1 MKMKDFNKTLLVI
14 MVGTMGLSSC
24 ADSWEEMRKEKYEKK
39 WVKTFGEVDP
49 NHTWNLA
56 TQVTADLAIKEDA
69 LTEYTFKVYT
79 SDPIW
84 GTDAKLLAKATV
96 KTDEVGYAETQ
107 IKFDAPS
114 SQERY
119 YITRTDSH
127 GRRLLKVSDIENKKI
142 GVKFGISNYSAES
155 RAGLIDT
162 EDFPVIDLPDYFNDL
177 ESVISS
183 AANLEDGLKD
193 SWGNA
198 TTNPNQTQSKVY
210 KVTTE
215 NFTISGINFETQG
228 QSHGEYKLIIDAN
241 CTWDITSYQQVN
253 GIDIIITP
261 GHSLTLTGGNEE
273 GKKCLKASV
282 FSRLFIM
289 EGATLNAFTGNG
301 PINSAS
307 LWLEWGETNNE
318 PLIYNSGTINA
329 NYITIKTGNL
339 YNSPTGIINI
349 YDDTENK
356 IAAIDFQQG
365 ERGTLTNY
373 GKIHAESIIGNG
385 RTENLG
391 ATNSGQQGTLNNACF
406 IDVDTEINIKYLN
419 LAANSAIECDY
430 IIINNTTL
438 RASSILRSNTFG
450 AQNATWKFIGDQTT
464 GRALISSQKVEYIH
478 NGGITINGPIY
489 FETNEYGTENGGW
502 NNDGYNNFEK
512 AIENAYANP
521 ATGAG
526 HGKVGSAPFLIIPDG
541 FYDEEHDDISKA
553 DCVGHGNIPKEFE
566 NIVDK
571 SIEWVVA
578 FEDLGSTGDYDFNDA
593 VLGISHDKENNKI
606 TVTPLAAGGTIHAEI
621 FYNSENLGE
630 IHKLL
635 GNDATNVPINVNNRG
650 SEGTKTEIS
659 VGEDFSI
666 TKDWTNFSIKVNG
679 KSGTVYQINPSKEA
693 GDAPQAICMPA
704 PWFWAKEGINIH
716 DAYIQFGG
724 WVTDQETNQKWHQN
738 PTKEKIAL

>member
-1 MKMKDFNKTLLVI
+1 MKMKNFSKTLLVI
-14 MVGTMGLSSC
+14 MIGTMGFSSC
-24 ADSWEEMRKEKYEKK
+24 ADSWEEMRKEKYEKE

-155 RAGLIDT
+155 RAGLIT
-162 EDFPVIDLPDYFNDL
+162 EGDFPVINLPDYFNDL
-177 ESVISS
+177 ASIINS
-183 AANLEDGLKD
+183 AASLENGLKN
-193 SWGNA
+193 SWNN
-198 TTNPNQTQSKVY
+198 TTFDFNQAEKTIY
-210 KVTTE
+210 KVSTD
-215 NFTISGINFETQG
+215 NFEIEGINFYTNTSEYG
-228 QSHGEYKLIIDAN
+228 KYKLIIDAN
-241 CTWDITSYQQVN
+241 CTWDTSNNKYQVQ
-253 GIDIIITP
+253 GMDIIITP
-261 GHSLTLTGGNEE
+261 GSNLTVINDKLELNPYT
-273 GKKCLKASV
+273 
-282 FSRLFIM
+282 RLFIM
-289 EGATLNAFTGNG
+289 NGATLTIKTKNGNG
-301 PINSAS
+301 DNAS
-307 LWLEWGETNNE
+307 LVLQSDNNDSQ
-318 PLIYNSGTINA
+318 LMYNAGTINV
-329 NYITIKTGNL
+329 NYLCIKAGNV
-339 YNSPTGIINI
+339 YNTATGIMNI
-349 YDDTENK
+349 DKE
-356 IAAIDFQQG
+356 IDFQCDPT
-365 ERGTLTNY
+365 GTLTNY
-373 GKIHAESIIGNG
+373 GKIKVESIFGNG
-385 RTENLG
+385 RTAENEIG
-391 ATNSGQQGTLNNACF
+391 ALFSGQHGTINNACF
-406 IDVDTEINIKYLN
+406 IDVKEEFNILN
-419 LAANSAIECDY
+419 LNLKENSAIESKY
-430 IIINNTTL
+430 IVINNVTL
-438 RASSILRSNTFG
+438 RQSSILRSEEFS
-450 AQNATWKFIGDQTT
+450 AQNAKWIYVGDTES
-464 GRALISSQKVEYIH
+464 GRALISTNHTNYLHDGSID
-478 NGGITINGPIY
+478 ITGPIY
-489 FETNEYGTENGGW
+489 YESNTYEDPSDETTIKDSAPLGV
-502 NNDGYNNFEK
+502 
-512 AIENAYANP
+512 
-521 ATGAG
+521 
-526 HGKVGSAPFLIIPDG
+526 GKVGSAPFLIIPDG

-566 NIVDK
+566 KIVDK

-593 VLGISHDKENNKI
+593 VLGISHDKENNQI
-606 TVTPLAAGGTIHAEI
+606 TVTPLAAGGTMHAEI
-621 FYNSENLGE
+621 FYNNENLGE
-630 IHKLL
+630 IHNLL

-650 SEGTKTEIS
+650 SEGTKKEIS

-666 TKDWTNFSIKVNG
+666 TKDWKNFSIQVNG
-679 KSGTVYQINPSKEA
+679 KSGTVYQINPNKEA

-724 WVTDQETNQKWHQN
+724 WVTNQETNQKWHQN